1 MDEALAAA
9 GAAPVRL
16 PELLAPAGSAEALLA
31 AIAAGADAV
40 YVGLAEPGLDAR
52 AAAPGLTWDELE
64 RACAYGAAH
73 GVSVYVT
80 LNALVRPG
88 EEARALSAAR
98 RAQRAGASA
107 LIVAD
112 LGLARLLAEELPDME
127 LHLSTQAGAQAAPA
141 VAFAARELGCA
152 RVTVARE
159 LSVAEISDIVSTGV
173 ACEVFCHGAIC
184 ISYSGACS
192 LSAAARG
199 RSAMRG
205 DCTQPCRQ
213 SWRLVDSDGKDRA
226 QAAGDKLLCPKDF
239 LGLRMLPELVRA
251 GVSAL
256 KIEGRMKNPDYV
268 FNVVG
273 AYRAALDALAAS
285 GSFDADALVR
295 RAGTSFNRGFTDAYL
310 RGDAAGT
317 GRDLMSF
324 ERSCNQGVE
333 VGSVVARA
341 RHEVTVELTGPVR
354 PGDTLEIH
362 TILPADAGEGVPR
375 RFPLIPCTVSG
386 DPGERVTLRCKR
398 RVEVGSAVFLAA
410 SAAVLEASARA
421 VDALRGE
428 VFGAAAHVAEDGS
441 HRLPPRAG
449 ETPLATSTENDVLSG
464 DGAVSA
470 PSREAVA
477 APVYETA
484 EAPVSSPVFVASPGA
499 ASSLLAEGAAEVAV
513 EAWRLLDDACGW
525 EPLLPHLTVLLDACC
540 RAYDLPRTRRLMQCA
555 QRVICR
561 NLTQLAL
568 AQEAG
573 VAFDAAAPL
582 YAENPAAV
590 QVLRSWGAERVW
602 LPDELPADDARRLTE
617 AMPAVPL
624 GTLAPAEHELMVME
638 HCILTAE
645 GPCDHRCAACSRRR
659 EPRFLVGKN
668 GDRFA
673 VRTDAL
679 GRSRV
684 LSCSGDAPQAASA
697 CSASDARPRRED
709 RCSC

>member
-1 MDEALAAA
+1 MDEVLAAK
-9 GAAPVRL
+9 GTAPTRL

-40 YVGLAEPGLDAR
+40 YTGLAEPGLDAR
-52 AAAPGLTWDELE
+52 AAAPGLTWEELE

-73 GVSVYVT
+73 GVLVYVT
-80 LNALVRPG
+80 LNALVRSG
-88 EEARALSAAR
+88 EEGRVLAAAR
-98 RAQRAGASA
+98 RAQDAGASA

-112 LGLARLLAEELPDME
+112 LGLARLLAEELPGME

-159 LSVAEISDIVSTGV
+159 LSVAEIVDIVSTGV

-213 SWRLVDSDGKDRA
+213 SWRLVDGAGEDCA

-239 LGLRMLPELVRA
+239 LGLRMLPELIRA

-273 AYRAALDALAAS
+273 AYHAALDALAA
-285 GSFDADALVR
+285 GEPFDADALVR
-295 RAGTSFNRGFTDAYL
+295 RAGTSFNRGFTDVYL

-324 ERSCNQGVE
+324 ERSCNQGIE
-333 VGSVVARA
+333 VGVVVARA

-362 TILPADAGEGVPR
+362 TILPADAGAGVPR

-386 DPGERVTLRCKR
+386 EPSERVTLRCKR
-398 RVEVGSAVFLAA
+398 RVEVGSAVFLTA

-428 VFGAAAHVAEDGS
+428 VLGAASCAAGDGPR
-441 HRLPPRAG
+441 RLPPRAG
-449 ETPLATSTENDVLSG
+449 EPPLATSPENGIPPRAGADPAQSCEVLG
-464 DGAVSA
+464 
-470 PSREAVA
+470 
-477 APVYETA
+477 
-484 EAPVSSPVFVASPGA
+484 APVSSPVFVASPDA
-499 ASSLLAEGAAEVAV
+499 ASSLLAASAAEVAV
-513 EAWRLLDDACGW
+513 EAWRLLDDAHAW
-525 EPLLPHLTVLLDACC
+525 EPLLPRLTVLLDACC
-540 RAYDLPRTRRLMQCA
+540 RASDLSRTRRLMSTA
-555 QRVICR
+555 RRVICR

-568 AQEAG
+568 AREAG

-590 QVLRSWGAERVW
+590 RTLQSWGAKRVW
-602 LPDELPADDARRLTE
+602 LPDELPADDARRLGET
-617 AMPAVPL
+617 MSAVPL
-624 GTLAPAEHELMVME
+624 GTLAPGERELMVME

-645 GPCDHRCAACSRRR
+645 GPCDHRCAACGRRR
-659 EPRFLVGKN
+659 EPRFLLGKN

-684 LSCSGDAPQAASA
+684 LSCSGDAPRVVSA
-697 CSASDARPRRED
+697 RSASDPCPRGED

>member
-1 MDEALAAA
+1 MDEVLPAK
-9 GAAPVRL
+9 GTAPARL

-40 YVGLAEPGLDAR
+40 YTGLAEPGLDAR

-64 RACAYGAAH
+64 HACAYGAAH

-80 LNALVRPG
+80 LNALVRSG
-88 EEARALSAAR
+88 EEARVLAAAR
-98 RAQRAGASA
+98 QAQGAGASA

-112 LGLARLLAEELPDME
+112 LGLARLLAKELPDME

-159 LSVAEISDIVSTGV
+159 LSIAEIADIVSTGV

-213 SWRLVDSDGKDRA
+213 SWRLVDGAGEDRA
-226 QAAGDKLLCPKDF
+226 MAAGDKLLCPKDF

-273 AYRAALDALAAS
+273 AYRAALDALAA
-285 GSFDADALVR
+285 GEPFDMDALVR
-295 RAGTSFNRGFTDAYL
+295 RAGASFNRGFTDAYL
-310 RGDAAGT
+310 RGDTVGT
-317 GRDLMSF
+317 GCDLMSF
-324 ERSCNQGVE
+324 ERSCNQGAP

-362 TILPADAGEGVPR
+362 TILPADAGVGVPR
-375 RFPLIPCTVSG
+375 RFPLIPCTASG

-398 RVEVGSAVFLAA
+398 RVEVGSAVFLTA
-410 SAAVLEASARA
+410 SAAVLEASACA

-428 VFGAAAHVAEDGS
+428 VFGAAPCATDEGPR
-441 HRLPPRAG
+441 RLPPRTDKAPLDASPENGIRSGTEAG
-449 ETPLATSTENDVLSG
+449 L
-464 DGAVSA
+464 A
-470 PSREAVA
+470 PSRDVA
-477 APVYETA
+477 GI
-484 EAPVSSPVFVASPGA
+484 PVSSPVFASNPDA
-499 ASSLLAEGAAEVAV
+499 ASSLLAAGAAEVAI
-513 EAWRLLDDACGW
+513 EAWRLLDNAHEW
-525 EPLLPHLTVLLDACC
+525 ETLLPHLTVLLDACC
-540 RAYDLPRTRRLMQCA
+540 RASDLPRTRCLIQRA
-555 QRVICR
+555 RRVICR

-568 AQEAG
+568 ACEADA
-573 VAFDAAAPL
+573 AFDAAAPL

-590 QVLRSWGAERVW
+590 RVLQSWGAKRVW
-602 LPDELPADDARRLTE
+602 LPDELPADAAHRLVKALPDAS
-617 AMPAVPL
+617 L
-624 GTLAPAEHELMVME
+624 GMLAPAEHELMVME

-645 GPCDHRCAACSRRR
+645 GPCDHRCAACSRRC
-659 EPRFLVGKN
+659 EPRFLLGKS

-684 LSCSGDAPQAASA
+684 LSCGGGAPRAASV
-697 CSASDARPRRED
+697 CSASDALPRRED

>member
-1 MDEALAAA
+1 MDEALAAE

-112 LGLARLLAEELPDME
+112 LGLARLLAKELPDME
-127 LHLSTQAGAQAAPA
+127 LHLSTQAGAQAVPA

-192 LSAAARG
+192 LSAAARR

-273 AYRAALDALAAS
+273 VYRAALDALAA
-285 GSFDADALVR
+285 GEPFDADALVR

-362 TILPADAGEGVPR
+362 TILPADAGAGVPR

-386 DPGERVTLRCKR
+386 EPGERVTLRCKR
-398 RVEVGSAVFLAA
+398 RVEVGSAVFLTA

-421 VDALRGE
+421 VDVLRSE
-428 VFGAAAHVAEDGS
+428 VFGTVACVADEGPC
-441 HRLPPRAG
+441 RLPTRAG
-449 ETPLATSTENDVLSG
+449 ETLLAASTENDALSG
-464 DGAVSA
+464 AGTVST
-470 PSREAVA
+470 PSCEVAA
-477 APVYETA
+477 APVL
-484 EAPVSSPVFVASPGA
+484 SPVFVASPDA
-499 ASSLLAEGAAEVAV
+499 ASLLLAEGDVEVAV
-513 EAWRLLDDACGW
+513 EAWRLLDNEDEW

-540 RAYDLPRTRRLMQCA
+540 RASDLPRTRHLMQRV

-568 AQEAG
+568 ARDAS
-573 VAFDAAAPL
+573 ASFDAAAPL

-590 QVLRSWGAERVW
+590 QALRSWGAKRIW

-638 HCILTAE
+638 HCILTTE

-684 LSCSGDAPQAASA
+684 LSCSGDAPRAASA
-697 CSASDARPRRED
+697 RSASDARPRRED